1 MDLKELVHKAN
12 QLVQKEGH
20 TLQELLEKND
30 FPGNANAIIE
40 VIKDNEF
47 LIDTPTDEDYDGLS
61 KALAKRREIS
71 LKATYAAVSHILLPT
86 KFPLKSLDN
95 FKGNL
100 QSEKNKPKEILMP
113 ESEELS
119 QEDIEA
125 LLAGNITESKDKKA
139 SADDQL
145 SNDDIEALL
154 AGIGPS
160 KPPTKEHEK
169 EDISQDEIELLL
181 ASTGNISKP
190 SAASAP
196 AKAQKEQE
204 ELSQDDIEA
213 LLAGEPKTQKASPAP
228 AKAKEDDFDLSDE
241 AMNKLLS
248 GGESHGE
255 DSEQISEDDIQS
267 LLEAQVEQDNKN
279 PLAMALNL
287 EESALLRTKKPNNN
301 TDRMTPKQPELEPAP
316 APIEFTAEETN
327 LPQDIFPP
335 SKSLEELLVENDIEE
350 SIGNVQP
357 EPEIPE
363 PVKAKASTSSKIET
377 KPIIQEK
384 SASRVSVKHQN
395 PANENIDEILRGGDI
410 KERVLSDVYALYVNK
425 AGKPSLHAE
434 CATRDDVKKAYLL
447 AMQNFPQ
454 NSLFIEKIS
463 RKEIIVVKETKEII
477 NLKVNISFD

>member
-30 FPGNANAIIE
+30 FPGNANAIID

-125 LLAGNITESKDKKA
+125 LLAGNITESKSKKS

-160 KPPTKEHEK
+160 KPPTKAHEK
-169 EDISQDEIELLL
+169 EDISQDEIEMLL
-181 ASTGNISKP
+181 ASTGNMSKP
-190 SAASAP
+190 AAAPAP
-196 AKAQKEQE
+196 AKAQKEEE

-213 LLAGEPKTQKASPAP
+213 LLAGEPKKQKASPAP
-228 AKAKEDDFDLSDE
+228 AKAKEEDFDLSDE

-248 GGESHGE
+248 GGESNGE

-287 EESALLRTKKPNNN
+287 EESALLRTKKPSSN
-301 TDRMTPKQPELEPAP
+301 TEKLTPKKPEPVPEPA
-316 APIEFTAEETN
+316 AIEFTAEETN
-327 LPQDIFPP
+327 LPQDVFPP
-335 SKSLEELLVENDIEE
+335 SRSLEELLVENDIEE
-350 SIGNVQP
+350 AMEDVQ
-357 EPEIPE
+357 PE
-363 PVKAKASTSSKIET
+363 PVKAKASPSSKIEA
-377 KPIIQEK
+377 KPIPQEK
-384 SASRVSVKHQN
+384 TGSRVSIKHQS
-395 PANENIDEILRGGDI
+395 PPNENVDEILRGGDV

-447 AMQNFPQ
+447 AMQSFPQ